1 MASVRFDIISIGTLA
16 RNRLWNENEVVR
28 TAHATTTLVRSGKR
42 LILVDPGLPPTA
54 IGARL
59 SERTGLKPSQ
69 IDTIFLTS
77 FKPQCMSGIEA
88 FPKAKILIHEV
99 EQDYARAQLTSLI
112 EQAPKEDIDR
122 AYMQKEL
129 QLLESCELSPDELT
143 QDVDLFPLSGYTP
156 GLCGLLI
163 KSPLTTAL
171 IAGAGVPT
179 LDHFL
184 RGQVLPDSNDIPQA
198 QESLKEAYEIADL
211 IVPGF
216 DNVFLNP
223 RTQGL

>member
-1 MASVRFDIISIGTLA
+1 MPSVRFDIISIGTLA

-28 TAHATTTLVRSGKR
+28 TAHATTTLIRSGKR
-42 LILVDPGLPPTA
+42 LILIDPGLPPTA

-59 SERTGLKPSQ
+59 TERTGLKPER
-69 IDTIFLTS
+69 IDTVFLTA
-77 FKPQCMSGIEA
+77 FKPQNFSGVEA
-88 FPKAKILIHEV
+88 FPKAKLLIHEV
-99 EQDYARAQLTSLI
+99 EQDFARAQLSRLI
-112 EQAPKEDIDR
+112 EQAPEEDIDR
-122 AYMQKEL
+122 AYLEKEL
-129 QLLESCELSPDELT
+129 QLLERCERAEDALT
-143 QDVDLFPLSGYTP
+143 EDVDLFPLFGFSP

-171 IAGAGVPT
+171 IAGAAVPT

-184 RGQVLPDSNDIPQA
+184 AGQVLPDSRDIPQA

-223 RTQGL
+223 RTQGM